1 MDCLQQVGKKLCR
14 FLLFEQSAQRELGQ
28 LAGTAASPQQSSIVK
43 IVLKARS
50 AFHRIK
56 QKRHK
61 QMRQPIWSF
70 ATNDVLDLSPTYQ
83 NDSRAFSP
91 SDSLEQFRC

>member
-1 MDCLQQVGKKLCR
+1 MDRLQQDGKKSRKNSVEKQGQR
-14 FLLFEQSAQRELGQ
+14 F
-28 LAGTAASPQQSSIVK
+28 TVSSK
-43 IVLKARS
+43 
-50 AFHRIK
+50 
-56 QKRHK
+56 KRRK

>member
-1 MDCLQQVGKKLCR
+1 MDRLQQDGKK
-14 FLLFEQSAQRELGQ
+14 
-28 LAGTAASPQQSSIVK
+28 SPKNSVE
-43 IVLKARS
+43 
-50 AFHRIK
+50 K
-56 QKRHK
+56 QVSVSPYQAKRRK